1 MAVMA
6 IDSHSDDLDPDAVG
20 RREFTRSRR
29 GFDQIEVRAFLNA
42 VAAQLRTE
50 RQRQV
55 DLTRKLADAEA
66 RATRGRASDAQRLT
80 TVLGEETARI
90 IDAAREAAEEM
101 RERAETE
108 TAQLQEEA
116 SRRLAEAKDE
126 AEATLA
132 AAQADAVA
140 ARDQATTEAMAEVE
154 QAKDRAR
161 EMVEEAHAHRERVM
175 HDVAR
180 RRKGLRAQYQTLAGV
195 RDQMLERLDA
205 SQGLLGGA
213 IEEVRRAL
221 NEDAPLVHPVEPPDE
236 IDTGHADTADP
247 AALDDEERIF
257 HRVRTPAPP
266 ASEDATVDDATTAD
280 APSDADPLDE
290 GDEGTTVEDATVEDG
305 PSDDVTA
312 EEVTVE
318 DAATDDAATVEDG
331 PSDDV
336 TAGHVT
342 AEDATTDDGA
352 SAEATT
358 AVEDASIDDGSTD
371 VSAGDDEVDPEAE
384 EVDQL
389 FAKLRAESI
398 GDESGD
404 ADTTDAAAG
413 DAEPVEVDVRDEAT
427 DADEPEAPDPRTD
440 PFGARDQALAP
451 IDRTL
456 QRQLKRV
463 LADDQNGV
471 LDRLR
476 TLRGK
481 PTAERVLSELDDVSR
496 TAGEESAGDLIQA
509 YGIGVDHIGGVGGDA
524 TAVSTELAGAYE
536 GLIVEPL
543 RAAVTALLEV
553 SDDVDELSEQV
564 RATYRTFRT
573 EQLGEVSAHL
583 VAAAYARGRYDAIDA
598 DTEVVWLQDPEASS
612 PDCEDNELAGV
623 VTKGTVF
630 PTGSECAPA
639 YEGCRCLVIPAA
651 LAPAPTEA

>member
-1 MAVMA
+1 MAAMV

-55 DLTRKLADAEA
+55 ELTRKLADAEA
-66 RATRGRASDAQRLT
+66 RATRSRASDAQRLT

-90 IDAAREAAEEM
+90 IEAAREAAEEM
-101 RERAETE
+101 RERVEAEATE
-108 TAQLQEEA
+108 LREEA
-116 SRRLAEAKDE
+116 ARRLADAKEE

-132 AAQADAVA
+132 EARSASVT

-213 IEEVRRAL
+213 IDEVRRAL
-221 NEDAPLVHPVEPPDE
+221 NEDAPLVHPVE
-236 IDTGHADTADP
+236 TADDTDP
-247 AALDDEERIF
+247 DHNDPTDPGALDDEERIF

-266 ASEDATVDDATTAD
+266 FAEDGDEQESVELADAEPRDDDRDDTADDDVERVEEASTEDATTENVTSEDGSDEVATT
-280 APSDADPLDE
+280 
-290 GDEGTTVEDATVEDG
+290 
-305 PSDDVTA
+305 DDV
-312 EEVTVE
+312 
-318 DAATDDAATVEDG
+318 
-331 PSDDV
+331 S
-336 TAGHVT
+336 
-342 AEDATTDDGA
+342 AEDATTTTDDL
-352 SAEATT
+352 ST
-358 AVEDASIDDGSTD
+358 EDGVIDPVVTEG
-371 VSAGDDEVDPEAE
+371 EVDPEAE
-384 EVDQL
+384 DVDQL

-398 GDESGD
+398 GDDAEAVDVDRAEAESATGD
-404 ADTTDAAAG
+404 DV
-413 DAEPVEVDVRDEAT
+413 EPVEVDLRDEAT
-427 DADEPEAPDPRTD
+427 EADDDDEPDAPDPGTD
-440 PFGARDQALAP
+440 PFGARDRALAP
-451 IDRTL
+451 VDRTL

-481 PTAERVLSELDDVSR
+481 PTAERVLTELDDLSLAAREV
-496 TAGEESAGDLIQA
+496 SAGDLIEA
-509 YGIGVDHIGGVGGDA
+509 YGIGVDHIGGAGGDA
-524 TAVSTELAGAYE
+524 AAVSAELAQVYE

-543 RAAVTALLEV
+543 RSAVTALFDLT
-553 SDDVDELSEQV
+553 DDVDELSEQV

-573 EQLGEVSAHL
+573 EQLGAVSAHL
-583 VAAAYARGRYDAIDA
+583 VAAAYARGRYDAIDV

-651 LAPAPTEA
+651 IAPAPTEA

>member
-1 MAVMA
+1 MAAMA
-6 IDSHSDDLDPDAVG
+6 SDSHSDDLDPDAVG

-42 VAAQLRTE
+42 AAAQLRTE

-66 RATRGRASDAQRLT
+66 RATRSRASDAQRLT

-101 RERAETE
+101 RARVEAEAE
-108 TAQLQEEA
+108 QLRDEA
-116 SRRLAEAKDE
+116 SRRLAEAKEE
-126 AEATLA
+126 ADATLA
-132 AAQADAVA
+132 QARADAVA

-161 EMVEEAHAHRERVM
+161 EMVEEARAHRERVM

-221 NEDAPLVHPVEPPDE
+221 DEDAELVHPVETADG
-236 IDTGHADTADP
+236 IDAEDGDATDTA
-247 AALDDEERIF
+247 ALDEERIF

-266 ASEDATVDDATTAD
+266 TAEDEDVDEPVEVVEA
-280 APSDADPLDE
+280 E
-290 GDEGTTVEDATVEDG
+290 VGDEAADVEPTVSEAEAAAADVEDASTEDG
-305 PSDDVTA
+305 A
-312 EEVTVE
+312 VE
-318 DAATDDAATVEDG
+318 DAAIGDEDASTEDGAVEDASTEDAISNDDA
-331 PSDDV
+331 
-336 TAGHVT
+336 VT
-342 AEDATTDDGA
+342 AEDAPTEDDGDPA
-352 SAEATT
+352 D
-358 AVEDASIDDGSTD
+358 ED
-371 VSAGDDEVDPEAE
+371 
-384 EVDQL
+384 VDQL

-398 GDESGD
+398 GEDPSDPSDGVEAEAVGATEDDAEALLDLRDEVTRDEDG
-404 ADTTDAAAG
+404 ADEVTDA
-413 DAEPVEVDVRDEAT
+413 
-427 DADEPEAPDPRTD
+427 PEAADPRTD
-440 PFGARDQALAP
+440 PFGARDQALTTV
-451 IDRTL
+451 DRTL

-481 PTAERVLSELDDVSR
+481 PTAERVLTELDDLAVAARDVS
-496 TAGEESAGDLIQA
+496 ADDLIEA
-509 YGIGVDHIGGVGGDA
+509 YQIGVEHIGGSGGDA
-524 TAVSTELAGAYE
+524 AAVSAELAGVYE

-543 RAAVTALLEV
+543 RAGTSALLDV

-564 RATYRTFRT
+564 RAAYRTFRT

-583 VAAAYARGRYDAIDA
+583 VAAAYARGRYDAIEA

-639 YEGCRCLVIPAA
+639 YEGCRCLVIPAS

>member
-1 MAVMA
+1 M
-6 IDSHSDDLDPDAVG
+6 
-20 RREFTRSRR
+20 
-29 GFDQIEVRAFLNA
+29 
-42 VAAQLRTE
+42 
-50 RQRQV
+50 
-55 DLTRKLADAEA
+55 
-66 RATRGRASDAQRLT
+66 
-80 TVLGEETARI
+80 LGEETARI

-132 AAQADAVA
+132 AARADAVA

-266 ASEDATVDDATTAD
+266 ASEDATVDDTTTAD

-290 GDEGTTVEDATVEDG
+290 GDEGTTVED
-305 PSDDVTA
+305 
-312 EEVTVE
+312 
-318 DAATDDAATVEDG
+318 ATVEDG

-358 AVEDASIDDGSTD
+358 AVEDASIDDGSID

-427 DADEPEAPDPRTD
+427 DADADEPEAPDPRTD

-496 TAGEESAGDLIQA
+496 TAGEVSAGDLIQA